1 MIDIYENIAQ
11 KIKEGDEKA
20 FEVVFRK
27 HYSGMCGYV
36 SRYIDDPDQAEEI
49 VQEVFYNFWNK
60 RTDIH
65 ITGSLESYLFRS
77 ARNSSLNY
85 IKHLKV
91 RHEYVM
97 AREVLLKEEE
107 SRTTDEIVELE
118 LHQKIDECIE
128 QLPAERQR
136 IFKMSRFDGLKNK
149 EIAEKLDIS
158 IKTVE
163 AQMGKALKYLREN
176 LVDYLPVMLFW
187 MTQILG

>member
-1 MIDIYENIAQ
+1 
-11 KIKEGDEKA
+11 
-20 FEVVFRK
+20 
-27 HYSGMCGYV
+27 MCGYV
-36 SRYIDDPDQAEEI
+36 SRYVDDPDQAEEI

-60 RTDIH
+60 RSEIF
-65 ITGSLESYLFRS
+65 ITGSLESYLFRA

-91 RHEYVM
+91 RHEYAT
-97 AREVLLKEEE
+97 AREVLMKEEE
-107 SRTTDEIVELE
+107 SRVTDEVVELE

-136 IFKMSRFDGLKNK
+136 IFKMSRFEGLKNK
-149 EIAEKLDIS
+149 EIAEKLNIS

-176 LVDYLPVMLFW
+176 LVDYLSVLLIW
-187 MTQILG
+187 MMRS